1 MTKLWKCLDTWKHKT
16 IFAKPNREGWMRG
29 VSFFAVRDLAY
40 ARNWAYWG
48 YCEQQWSVRRPASY
62 PSFDEW
68 KSAAENCPGEVLDSS
83 GLREER
89 KALIKAAARAGR
101 ERLERAVG
109 TYLELEAFA
118 YWLRPILDARLP
130 LPGRVLEEFQ
140 QSLSLSRNVRRVE
153 LGSNV
158 GTVCGTHIFKKLE
171 AEGWFDAVVYTAELH
186 PRRMKVIDYW
196 LLYWSGH
203 WPKGKPA
210 LYPSFEEWRREAESY
225 IPDGGDPETASS
237 ISG

>member
-1 MTKLWKCLDTWKHKT
+1 
-16 IFAKPNREGWMRG
+16 MRG

-40 ARNWAYWG
+40 ARNWAYWA

-68 KSAAENCPGEVLDSS
+68 RSAAENCPGEVLDSS

-89 KALIKAAARAGR
+89 KALVKAAARAGK

-109 TYLELEAFA
+109 IYLES
-118 YWLRPILDARLP
+118 RPSLTGSARLWTRVCRFLAACSRSSSSAIP
-130 LPGRVLEEFQ
+130 LSKCATGGIGIRCGHCLRHSHFQ
-140 QSLSLSRNVRRVE
+140 E
-153 LGSNV
+153 A
-158 GTVCGTHIFKKLE
+158 E

-203 WPKGKPA
+203 WPKGKPE
-210 LYPSFEEWRREAESY
+210 LCPSFEEWRREAESY
-225 IPDGGDPETASS
+225 RPEGCDLENASS
-237 ISG
+237 ILRVRTIVELQFCQYRPLAFCCKLLGGDR